1 MEQKK
6 RSNSKRSQT
15 KIIPPKGN
23 PNQSLSRDEV
33 RSINKKRIKRK
44 RKIKR
49 LALLVALAT
58 AVVSV
63 GVVLVLGV
71 FFKIATVTVK
81 GDKVYAVSEVVSK
94 SGIEIGDNLFRVSE
108 KNLNETLPKSLPY
121 IEKVTLERQL
131 PDTVIITVKATR
143 EVAALQTGTA
153 FVLVDHTGKVLDKNA
168 SMLRENVAVVSGVT
182 PKKTVEGESLV
193 LENDSVTN
201 DFKVILGAIKESGMN
216 LLTEIR
222 RTKTGEYELRYD
234 DRITLK
240 IGSVEN
246 IDVKLKR
253 AAAAIEKE
261 NEINAYSEGVLDLKT
276 DPYAYFSPGAEEETT
291 KPQPTKSDGVTSS
304 ETDVSTTESTS
315 ETDGNND

>member
-33 RSINKKRIKRK
+33 RSLNKKRIKRK

-49 LALLVALAT
+49 VALLAALAT
-58 AVVSV
+58 AVVSI

-81 GDKVYAVSEVVSK
+81 GDKVYAVSDVVSK
-94 SGIEIGDNLFRVSE
+94 SGIEIGDNLFKVSE
-108 KNLNETLPKSLPY
+108 KDLNETLPKALPY
-121 IEKVTLERQL
+121 IEKVTLERQF

-143 EVAALQTGTA
+143 EVAVLQTGTA

-193 LENDSVTN
+193 LDNDSVTN

-240 IGSVEN
+240 IGTVEN

-276 DPYAYFSPGAEEETT
+276 DPYAYFSPGAEEKTT
-291 KPQPTKSDGVTSS
+291 KPQPTKSDGVTSPK
-304 ETDVSTTESTS
+304 TDVSTTENTS
-315 ETDGNND
+315 VTDGNSN

>member
-6 RSNSKRSQT
+6 RSNSKRTQT

-33 RSINKKRIKRK
+33 RSLNKKRIKRK

-81 GDKVYAVSEVVSK
+81 GDKVYAVSDVVSK

-108 KNLNETLPKSLPY
+108 KDLNETLPKALPY

-153 FVLVDHTGKVLDKNA
+153 FVLVDNTGKVLDKNA

-182 PKKTVEGESLV
+182 PKKTVEGEGLV
-193 LENDSVTN
+193 LDNDSVTS
-201 DFKVILGAIKESGMN
+201 DFKVILGAIKESGIN

-240 IGSVEN
+240 IGTVEN

-253 AAAAIEKE
+253 AVAAIEKE

-291 KPQPTKSDGVTSS
+291 KPQPTKGEGVTSS
-304 ETDVSTTESTS
+304 ETDVSVAESTS